1 MQIVYIYKS
10 VNWPIILRVALYSH
24 KLQDG
29 AWMIFITSWK
39 NYELSN
45 HVHELLKLFFR
56 QTLQITRSAS
66 YFKFN
71 SSVYLD
77 N

>member
-1 MQIVYIYKS
+1 
-10 VNWPIILRVALYSH
+10 
-24 KLQDG
+24 
-29 AWMIFITSWK
+29 MIFITSWK

-66 YFKFN
+66 YFKFH